1 MAPDLDSELRD
12 LGAAIEL
19 PPTPDLARAVRA
31 RLEPAPRRPR
41 RRALRALALATLA
54 VLVPAATVLAASPA
68 ARDAVLDWLG
78 LGGAKVERVPRLP
91 RVPPGA
97 RIDLGPQVA
106 LRTARERAPFGVLV
120 PALLGTPDAVHL
132 HAGTAA
138 GPVVSLVYRPGP
150 RLPPT
155 PETGVGLLVREWR
168 GQVERER
175 VQKLVVGG
183 AERVRV
189 GRARG
194 LWLSGG
200 PTWCCSGLATGTS
213 SSSPAA
219 WPATPCSWRAET
231 GSCGS
236 SRPCRGA
243 RRWPSRRRCAERP
256 AQRVLDHV
264 AQRLVRSH
272 PVGADRDAPLHVDD
286 QG

>member
-91 RVPPGA
+91 RLPPGA

-200 PTWCCSGLATGTS
+200 PHVVLFRTRDGNVVEQPGRLAGNTLLL
-213 SSSPAA
+213 A
-219 WPATPCSWRAET
+219 
-231 GSCGS
+231 
-236 SRPCRGA
+236 RG
-243 RRWPSRRRCAERP
+243 
-256 AQRVLDHV
+256 D
-264 AQRLVRSH
+264 RLVRLESSL
-272 PVGADRDAPLHVDD
+272 PRREALAVAASMR
-286 QG
+286 